1 LYTGLAIIGKLR
13 EPSTLSMP
21 TDQSPESLKP
31 ASPYVYVDSRV
42 LEEVYRKKPI
52 GVSPTGWVNLLLQR
66 AIALEAEPLPR
77 D

>member
-1 LYTGLAIIGKLR
+1 
-13 EPSTLSMP
+13 
-21 TDQSPESLKP
+21 
-31 ASPYVYVDSRV
+31 V

-66 AIALEAEPLPR
+66 AIALEPEPLPR